1 REMLKP
7 AKAGRKRCAPTHRST
22 RQPPR
27 LPQATRSD
35 HPMRERLS
43 PEVRVRRLV
52 SGAFRTPCRRES
64 PGMLR
69 VCVWL
74 VLLALRG
81 RAGGLVRV
89 CGLAGRVR
97 VDDAGG
103 AAAR

>member
-1 REMLKP
+1 
-7 AKAGRKRCAPTHRST
+7 
-22 RQPPR
+22 
-27 LPQATRSD
+27 
-35 HPMRERLS
+35 
-43 PEVRVRRLV
+43 
-52 SGAFRTPCRRES
+52 
-64 PGMLR
+64 MLR